1 MVSPFAPSLGPSP
14 NGRGAVTNRSGR
26 YEQENREA
34 FDDGWSVEDPEPPRL
49 TTTVTRETA
58 RTIISRN
65 TSPDIGFDRTI
76 NTYRGCEHGC
86 IYCYARPNHAYAG
99 LSPGLDFESRLFAK
113 FNAAERLELELSAK
127 NYRANV
133 LVMGGVTDVY
143 QPIER
148 THRLTRAC
156 LEVLSR
162 YNHPVAMIT
171 KSALVTRDIDL
182 LAPMAAKNLA
192 KVAVSITTLDRK
204 LARTMEPRAATPQR
218 RLDAVKALADAGIP
232 VAVMTAPLIPSLNDA
247 ELEAILEAAAKAG
260 ATEAGYVIL
269 RLPLEIKD
277 LFREWLSESYPD
289 RAQRVM
295 KLVRD
300 MRGGRDYDP
309 EWRARQRGTGPY
321 ARLIATRFSKA
332 CARYGL
338 NRRKLDLD
346 ITQFRAPPRA
356 GDQLD
361 LL

>member
-1 MVSPFAPSLGPSP
+1 MPSPTGPLP
-14 NGRGAVTNRSGR
+14 NGRGASTNRSGR
-26 YEQENREA
+26 YEHDARET
-34 FDDGWSVEDPEPPRL
+34 FDDGWGIEDEEAPTL

-127 NYRANV
+127 TYKPAV
-133 LVMGGVTDVY
+133 MVMGGVTDVY

-148 THRLTRAC
+148 THRITRAT

-162 YNHPVAMIT
+162 FNHPVAMIT
-171 KSALVTRDIDL
+171 KSALITRDIDL
-182 LAPMAAKNLA
+182 LAPMAAKGLA
-192 KVAVSITTLDRK
+192 KVAISITTLDRT
-204 LARTMEPRAATPQR
+204 LARRMEPRAATPQR
-218 RLDAVKALADAGIP
+218 RLDAVRALSEAGIP
-232 VAVMTAPLIPSLNDA
+232 VAVMTAPLIPALNDA
-247 ELEAILEAAAKAG
+247 ELEAILAAAAAAG

-269 RLPLEIKD
+269 RMPLEIKD
-277 LFREWLSESYPD
+277 LFREWLDGAYPD
-289 RAQRVM
+289 RAQRVI

-321 ARLIATRFSKA
+321 ARLIASRFRKA
-332 CARYGL
+332 CARLGL
-338 NRRKLDLD
+338 NKRRLDLD
-346 ITQFRAPPRA
+346 ATQFRVPRRA

>member
-1 MVSPFAPSLGPSP
+1 MPAPVGPHP
-14 NGRGAVTNRSGR
+14 NGRGAATNRSGR
-26 YEQENREA
+26 YERDTREA
-34 FDDGWSVEDPEPPRL
+34 FDDGWSAGDEAAPKL

-127 NYRANV
+127 SYRPAVMV
-133 LVMGGVTDVY
+133 LGGVTDVY

-148 THRLTRAC
+148 THRITRAV

-171 KSALVTRDIDL
+171 KSALIMRDIDI
-182 LAPMAAKNLA
+182 LAPMAAKGLA
-192 KVAVSITTLDRK
+192 KVAISITTLDRT
-204 LARTMEPRAATPQR
+204 LARRMEPRAATPQR
-218 RLDAVKALADAGIP
+218 RLDTVRALADAGIP
-232 VAVMTAPLIPSLNDA
+232 VAVMTAPLVPSLNDA
-247 ELEAILEAAAKAG
+247 ELEAILEAAAAAG
-260 ATEAGYVIL
+260 ATEAGYVVL

-277 LFREWLSESYPD
+277 LFREWLAEAYPD

-309 EWRARQRGTGPY
+309 EWRARQRGTGAY
-321 ARLIATRFSKA
+321 ARLIADRFRKA
-332 CARYGL
+332 CARLGL

-346 ITQFRAPPRA
+346 ASQFRAPPRA

>member
-1 MVSPFAPSLGPSP
+1 MPAPHAPTP

-26 YEQENREA
+26 YERDAREA
-34 FDDGWSVEDPEPPRL
+34 FDDGWGQEDETPPKL
-49 TTTVTRETA
+49 TTTVTKETA

-99 LSPGLDFESRLFAK
+99 LSPGLDFESKLFAK

-127 NYRANV
+127 SYRANV
-133 LVMGGVTDVY
+133 MVMGGVTDVY

-148 THRLTRAC
+148 THRITRAV

-171 KSALVTRDIDL
+171 KSALITRDIDL

-192 KVAVSITTLDRK
+192 KVAISITTLDRT
-204 LARTMEPRAATPQR
+204 LARRMEPRAATPQR
-218 RLDAVKALADAGIP
+218 RLDAIRALAEAGIP

-247 ELEAILEAAAKAG
+247 ELEDILAAAAEAG
-260 ATEAGYVIL
+260 ATEAGYVVL

-277 LFREWLSESYPD
+277 LFREWLECAYPD
-289 RAQRVM
+289 RAQRVI
-295 KLVRD
+295 KLARD

-309 EWRARQRGTGPY
+309 EWGARQRGTGAY
-321 ARLIATRFSKA
+321 ARLLASRFRKA
-332 CARYGL
+332 CARLGL
-338 NRRKLDLD
+338 NKRKLDLD
-346 ITQFRAPPRA
+346 TTQFRVPPRA

>member
-1 MVSPFAPSLGPSP
+1 VSRLPHLSAPGP
-14 NGRGAVTNRSGR
+14 NGRGAVSNQSGR
-26 YEQENREA
+26 YERESREA
-34 FDDGWSVEDPEPPRL
+34 FDDGWRSDDEAPPKL
-49 TTTVTRETA
+49 TTSVTRETA

-99 LSPGLDFESRLFAK
+99 LSPGLDFESRLYAK
-113 FNAAERLELELSAK
+113 LNAAERLEHELSAP
-127 NYRANV
+127 NYRPNV
-133 LVMGGVTDVY
+133 LVLGGVTDVY

-156 LEVLSR
+156 LEVLAR
-162 YNHPVAMIT
+162 FNHPVALVT
-171 KSALVTRDIDL
+171 KSALVARDIDI
-182 LAPMAAKNLA
+182 LAPMAAKGLA
-192 KVAVSITTLDRK
+192 KVAISVTTLDRT
-204 LARTMEPRAATPQR
+204 LARRMEPRAATPQR
-218 RLDAVKALADAGIP
+218 RLDAIGALAEAGIP
-232 VAVMTAPLIPSLNDA
+232 TAVIAAPLIPSLNDI
-247 ELEAILEAAAKAG
+247 EIERILEAACKAG

-277 LFREWLSESYPD
+277 LFREWLDEAYPD
-289 RAQRVM
+289 RAKRIM

-321 ARLIATRFSKA
+321 AQLIAARFRKA
-332 CARYGL
+332 CARLGL
-338 NRRKLDLD
+338 NRRKFDLD
-346 ITQFRAPPRA
+346 ITQFRRPPRA

-361 LL
+361 LI